1 MTVAFTIDKLFIM
14 TTLFNKLKSRLDA
27 RAVMI
32 DHAIWAHRCTYI
44 AFSDHEGRRAL
55 WVPIVFAL
63 LAALALFALSVATPE
78 RKRLFTALVCLF
90 EELGAGEVDTI
101 IM

>member
-1 MTVAFTIDKLFIM
+1 M
-14 TTLFNKLKSRLDA
+14 TTLFNKLKSRFDT
-27 RAVMI
+27 RTIVV
-32 DHAIWAHRCTYI
+32 DHAIWAHRCANI

-55 WVPIVFAL
+55 WVPVVFAL

-78 RKRLFTALVCLF
+78 RKRLLAALICLF
-90 EELGAGEVDTI
+90 KELGAGKVDTI